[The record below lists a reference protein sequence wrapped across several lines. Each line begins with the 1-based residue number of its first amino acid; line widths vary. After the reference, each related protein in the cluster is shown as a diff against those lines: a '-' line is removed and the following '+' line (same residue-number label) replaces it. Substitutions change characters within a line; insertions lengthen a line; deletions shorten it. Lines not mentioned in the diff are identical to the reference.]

1 MKLIKLWLSKIFG
14 RRYNFK
20 EVFDIMDK
28 KERVINS
35 IEGVYWCQWKYLRMK
50 ILKNWKM
57 TLTLGS
63 KKTEADYLE
72 PRSQIISAS
81 KRKFGFVS

>member
-14 RRYNFK
+14 RWYNFK

-35 IEGVYWCQWKYLRMK
+35 IEGVY
-50 ILKNWKM
+50 
-57 TLTLGS
+57 
-63 KKTEADYLE
+63 
-72 PRSQIISAS
+72 
-81 KRKFGFVS
+81 

>member
-14 RRYNFK
+14 RWYTSK

-35 IEGVYWCQWKYLRMK
+35 IEGVY
-50 ILKNWKM
+50 
-57 TLTLGS
+57 
-63 KKTEADYLE
+63 
-72 PRSQIISAS
+72 
-81 KRKFGFVS
+81 